1 MPDHEWMPLGY
12 GYDSSSGWYFFTSG
26 RIEITILV
34 MHYDGYAF
42 SINGQPTITVV
53 STGRPAPVNTRI
65 SQHDYAQINALYCG
79 GAHGDGSPG
88 GGDDCI
94 DQHPDCAQWAA
105 AGECQINPGQSFA
118 TVNDQ

>member
-1 MPDHEWMPLGY
+1 
-12 GYDSSSGWYFFTSG
+12 
-26 RIEITILV
+26 

-65 SQHDYAQINALYCG
+65 SDHDYAQINALYCNG
-79 GAHGDGSPG
+79 PQGDGRPG

-94 DQHPDCAQWAA
+94 DQLENVKFIQVGITKWCLPL
-105 AGECQINPGQSFA
+105 P
-118 TVNDQ
+118 